1 MKKRVPSPY
10 QPWPSQHTRHH
21 DWRSPKR
28 LNLQSRK
35 LISPEQPSP
44 RRISLIST
52 PPWPCVPVLINF
64 AKTHYEIPGK
74 IGWAFLAPST
84 PPTKTNISD
93 SISIRAVSSMAS
105 IADPDIKVAAEK
117 PTSDEE
123 QLAALGHV
131 QELRR
136 EFSLWSIVCL
146 QISLMATWEALSSV
160 VATALTN
167 GGAPCLFYN

>member
-1 MKKRVPSPY
+1 MF
-10 QPWPSQHTRHH
+10 
-21 DWRSPKR
+21 
-28 LNLQSRK
+28 
-35 LISPEQPSP
+35 
-44 RRISLIST
+44 
-52 PPWPCVPVLINF
+52 LINF
-64 AKTHYEIPGK
+64 SLTRSELG
-74 IGWAFLAPST
+74 
-84 PPTKTNISD
+84 
-93 SISIRAVSSMAS
+93 AVSIPMTS
-105 IADPDIKVAAEK
+105 IADPDTKVAPEK
-117 PTSDEE
+117 PLSDEE

>member
-1 MKKRVPSPY
+1 MSSYPDP
-10 QPWPSQHTRHH
+10 
-21 DWRSPKR
+21 D
-28 LNLQSRK
+28 LQEK
-35 LISPEQPSP
+35 DKVASPE
-44 RRISLIST
+44 
-52 PPWPCVPVLINF
+52 
-64 AKTHYEIPGK
+64 
-74 IGWAFLAPST
+74 
-84 PPTKTNISD
+84 
-93 SISIRAVSSMAS
+93 
-105 IADPDIKVAAEK
+105 K
-117 PTSDEE
+117 PISDEE